1 MATLFWSSRAA
12 LLVFPM
18 FDRDPLKVLDDA
30 VLYAPPEKVQLGTGR
45 REPLELDALRTTKRI
60 EQLLAVAVQTRLV
73 SHVNREHLARW
84 RGVRHVVILGV
95 VGHKPLQLA
104 KGYTLAVSQNI
115 VQFFTIL
122 WHIKEFRETRQQQ
135 FRLAH

>member
-18 FDRDPLKVLDDA
+18 FNRDPLKVFNDT
-30 VLYAPPEKVQLGTGR
+30 VLYAPSKEVQLGACG
-45 REPLELDALRTTKRI
+45 REPLELDTLRTAKGV

-73 SHVNREHLARW
+73 SHMDGEHLTRW
-84 RGVRHVVILGV
+84 RSVRHMVILGI

-104 KGYTLAVSQNI
+104 KGYALAVSQNI
-115 VQFFTIL
+115 V
-122 WHIKEFRETRQQQ
+122 
-135 FRLAH
+135 